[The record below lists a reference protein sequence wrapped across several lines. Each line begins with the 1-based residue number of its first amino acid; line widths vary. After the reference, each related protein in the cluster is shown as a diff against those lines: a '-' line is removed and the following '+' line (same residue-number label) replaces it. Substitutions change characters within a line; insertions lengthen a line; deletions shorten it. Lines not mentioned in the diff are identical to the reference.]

1 MQSRQRVKPIDE
13 DEQEGIGNEEEGD
26 TKKNSKHSNMLDLLF
41 YFEQTGVGL
50 PRHEIVL
57 LNLSIR
63 KLASIMPLEN
73 IRYSAY
79 VAYIIFSKL
88 DRTIVYL

>member
-1 MQSRQRVKPIDE
+1 MKRIKE
-13 DEQEGIGNEEEGD
+13 DEQERIEDE
-26 TKKNSKHSNMLDLLF
+26 KKNDKKKKHPNMLDLLF

-63 KLASIMPLEN
+63 KLASTMPLEN
-73 IRYSAY
+73 IRYLTIFDIAHMIFQNY
-79 VAYIIFSKL
+79 NIIPYCTF
-88 DRTIVYL
+88 I